1 MLLARIGC
9 LSSGNLRP
17 NAGLG
22 CKTLAGKAEVSCKWH
37 QREDYQGNETHCN
50 RGGAFL
56 PGWEDQQNHLN
67 LILQIM
73 ASDHVHVICLERP
86 AHNIPHVWR
95 QDLGHRRTSQG
106 LSQGLHMCCRKAQDS
121 HCFTWRLGSAL
132 GASGWLQNGRCWDGV
147 SDFPSIPQTAG
158 WGAVE
163 ITTQLLLP
171 SWSKLYQQT
180 MISFLDDG
188 VWWRVNSC
196 KCDWFCVVIGG
207 RFNGD
212 YILYLLYNIG
222 ECLPPFPMLHSCSSW
237 RYPPQCA

>member
-1 MLLARIGC
+1 MQ
-9 LSSGNLRP
+9 
-17 NAGLG
+17 G

-73 ASDHVHVICLERP
+73 ASDHVHVICLECP
-86 AHNIPHVWR
+86 AHNIPHVRR

-106 LSQGLHMCCRKAQDS
+106 PSQGLHMCCRKAQDS

-212 YILYLLYNIG
+212 YCICCIILVNACPRSQCFILAQVEDI
-222 ECLPPFPMLHSCSSW
+222 LHSVHSHL
-237 RYPPQCA
+237 